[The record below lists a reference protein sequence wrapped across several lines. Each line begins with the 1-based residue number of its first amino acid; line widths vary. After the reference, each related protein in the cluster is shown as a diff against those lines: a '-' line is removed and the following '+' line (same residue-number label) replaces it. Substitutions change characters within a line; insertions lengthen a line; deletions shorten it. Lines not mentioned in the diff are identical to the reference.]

1 MPGTSH
7 FVRASILETFL
18 TCPNS
23 NPSFGH
29 HRSTITWTGSSDEEG
44 WREAPGWCYQ
54 ATNFLNNTTPA
65 EAFPQASPYRARASR
80 PRLSPPQLSRGVFA
94 ERDFCARLFRRQRRC
109 SLTVHCRDTRT
120 RSAAATCMKVS
131 QGYYDFSAGVAL
143 FQIPDRF
150 GGFTQCV
157 TSVDDRCHFARR
169 HELAEY
175 GHILFAAF
183 PNKDDEVL
191 AHEP

>member
-1 MPGTSH
+1 M
-7 FVRASILETFL
+7 A
-18 TCPNS
+18 
-23 NPSFGH
+23 
-29 HRSTITWTGSSDEEG
+29 RSAGVVLIKHMIS
-44 WREAPGWCYQ
+44 
-54 ATNFLNNTTPA
+54 LNNTTPA
-65 EAFPQASPYRARASR
+65 EAFIEASPYRARASR

-94 ERDFCARLFRRQRRC
+94 ERE
-109 SLTVHCRDTRT
+109 
-120 RSAAATCMKVS
+120 VS

-175 GHILFAAF
+175 GHVLFAAF
-183 PNKDDEVL
+183 PNKDDEGL